1 MLYRADRQ
9 RAALANLHA
18 NQGATRFTFHILVP
32 WGTSKIFERTPWLV
46 YPLLSKMNLA
56 LIDPFQLA
64 QDYPDAL
71 TNDLREC

>member
-1 MLYRADRQ
+1 MGDLEDLRASS
-9 RAALANLHA
+9 L
-18 NQGATRFTFHILVP
+18 
-32 WGTSKIFERTPWLV
+32 TPWLV